1 MELDLDAIEARHW
14 HDESMRMCSLCMFE
28 WPCHAVRMVA
38 EVRRLRDENAALERK
53 LNAAL
58 VDVVNMANEETAA
71 AEAHEEALDRL
82 RDENAQLDAICR
94 WNREHVATVVDEEFG
109 LRVGGMAC
117 EHPCLTGDRCD
128 ACGWTQA
135 WEADRG

>member
-1 MELDLDAIEARHW
+1 MELDLAAIERAPFVGFVGGPVYISAEER
-14 HDESMRMCSLCMFE
+14 DAL
-28 WPCHAVRMVA
+28 VA
-38 EVRRLRDENAALERK
+38 EVRHLRDENAALERK

>member
-1 MELDLDAIEARHW
+1 MDLDLDAGLEV
-14 HDESMRMCSLCMFE
+14 L
-28 WPCHAVRMVA
+28 VA

>member
-1 MELDLDAIEARHW
+1 MTA
-14 HDESMRMCSLCMFE
+14 SL
-28 WPCHAVRMVA
+28 AVFAAAVTITAAGLAAVAVGSLVA

-82 RDENAQLDAICR
+82 RDVETLAREALAELDAQPELAHPDAV
-94 WNREHVATVVDEEFG
+94 WYTGAA
-109 LRVGGMAC
+109 LR
-117 EHPCLTGDRCD
+117 D
-128 ACGWTQA
+128 AL
-135 WEADRG
+135 EADRG